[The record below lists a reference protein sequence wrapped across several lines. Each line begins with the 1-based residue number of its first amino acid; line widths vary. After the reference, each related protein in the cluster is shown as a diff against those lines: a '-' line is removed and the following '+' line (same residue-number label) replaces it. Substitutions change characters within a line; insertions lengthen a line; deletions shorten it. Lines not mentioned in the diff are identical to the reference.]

1 MDKKDTKK
9 SVKHIEYVRRES
21 KILAFSN
28 KIFKAEVSSS

>member
-9 SVKHIEYVRRES
+9 STKMDYVRRES

>member
-9 SVKHIEYVRRES
+9 VKNIEYVRRES

-28 KIFKAEVSSS
+28 KIFKAEVSTS

>member
-1 MDKKDTKK
+1 MDNKDTKK
-9 SVKHIEYVRRES
+9 SVKQIECIRKES